1 MRLERI
7 VDLSAPELA
16 DYTRLTD
23 VALRRVREPAEGLYL
38 AESPKVIERALGAGH
53 RPRSVLL
60 LEEWLPTVEP
70 LLAGFP
76 DVPVYLGE
84 PEQLERLTGF
94 HMHRGALASMHR
106 PEPLDPRELLEG
118 STRVV
123 VLEDLADH
131 ANVGSAF
138 RAVAALGADAVLLS
152 PACAD
157 PLYRRAVRVSM
168 GAVLQVPWARLPD
181 WRAAGPMFRDAG
193 YELTA
198 FALRD
203 DAEDLAD
210 FVDHVPERLALL
222 FGSEGH
228 GLSRRALAS
237 AARSVVIPMEH
248 GVDSLNVAT
257 AAALALWAVRT
268 ADAERS
274 TSTAVP
280 PMAAAH
286 GAERGVAVRT
296 ADAERGGAH
305 RAVDQEAAR

>member
-1 MRLERI
+1 VRLARI
-7 VDLSAPELA
+7 GDLSAPELA
-16 DYTRLTD
+16 DYTQLTD
-23 VALRRVREPAEGLYL
+23 VALRRVREPEEGLYL
-38 AESPKVIERALGAGH
+38 AESPKVIERALNAGH

-60 LEEWLPTVEP
+60 LEEWLPRVEP
-70 LLAGFP
+70 LLADHP
-76 DVPVYLGE
+76 DVPVYVGE
-84 PEQLERLTGF
+84 SQQLEALTGF

-106 PEPLDPRELLEG
+106 PSPRDPVELLRA
-118 STRVV
+118 SKRVV
-123 VLEDLADH
+123 VLEDLTDH
-131 ANVGSAF
+131 TNVGAIF
-138 RAVAALGADAVLLS
+138 RSVAALGADAVLLS

-168 GAVLQVPWARLPD
+168 GAVLQVPWARLPE
-181 WRAAGPMFRDAG
+181 WPVAGPMFRDEG

-210 FVDHVPERLALL
+210 YAGELPERLALL
-222 FGSEGH
+222 FGTEGA

-268 ADAERS
+268 ADRAGDLS
-274 TSTAVP
+274 A
-280 PMAAAH
+280 
-286 GAERGVAVRT
+286 G
-296 ADAERGGAH
+296 RGGAPD
-305 RAVDQEAAR
+305 RAEGRGSRP

>member
-1 MRLERI
+1 MNIIQIE
-7 VDLSAPELA
+7 DLTDPALA
-16 DYTRLTD
+16 DYTQLTD

-38 AESPKVIERALGAGH
+38 AESPKVIERAIRAGH
-53 RPRSVLL
+53 TPRSLLL
-60 LEEWLPTVEP
+60 LEEWLPRVAP
-70 LLAGFP
+70 LLESFP
-76 DVPVYLGE
+76 DVPLYVGE
-84 PEQLERLTGF
+84 SAQLAELTGF
-94 HMHRGALASMHR
+94 HMHRGALASLHR
-106 PEPLDPRELLEG
+106 PAPRDPVELLRT
-118 STRVV
+118 SSRVV

-131 ANVGSAF
+131 TNVGAIF
-138 RAVAALGADAVLLS
+138 RSVAALGADAVLLS

-181 WRAAGPMFRDAG
+181 WREAGPMFREEG

-210 FVDHVPERLALL
+210 YVTHLPERLALL
-222 FGSEGH
+222 FGTEGD

-248 GVDSLNVAT
+248 GVDSLNVST

-268 ADAERS
+268 ADRG
-274 TSTAVP
+274 
-280 PMAAAH
+280 AAH
-286 GAERGVAVRT
+286 PRAT
-296 ADAERGGAH
+296 TGG
-305 RAVDQEAAR
+305 EAP